1 MVYRE
6 KNPNTKMIGLLVS
19 RLVVSA
25 CTDAGDGVCV
35 LGPSTLFTDSV
46 AAELA
51 QFTQITCESSTPCRI
66 ELPGDRVIPS
76 TTCLKNIIIQGGTA
90 HLTCTS
96 QDGTSPVSELTLD
109 DVEGSISIG
118 GCTDVNLDK
127 VQGQISISG
136 YDSHEDGEGHI
147 SVHVTGNVCSGSVI
161 QLGSSSV
168 FGSLETDGSATVQ
181 LAEATVDFNGGDWL
195 IQGTGKVNTTGATSF
210 QFGSSTAGI
219 TMLDWSW
226 MSDDVV
232 YLHEFLNPAPGH
244 AFKDQNLFVF
254 PGGWAEGSTLDN
266 CTAQGAFGHT
276 PSIKNSIV
284 SVSDDAVLFGRWI
297 EDSVISGTV
306 AGSRLFINNV
316 IGDLVLHETAV
327 AVTAWPLQLDSL
339 CPTCGYVADGC
350 PDNMTSNCA
359 DEANHDHIMN
369 GHIFIPMPP
378 ESTRRRRTKF
388 CNITTLIGGG
398 TIYMINGSNA
408 AFTQDCHTTIEN
420 AMIYGITGGTALC
433 HPDGIIS
440 GHSWTITNSTIES
453 GYFTVSAHPNA
464 NEPYKFN
471 GVYSEHAGQLGVNIG
486 DNMTI
491 AAYNVTYSGTT
502 DATNIIFACNNTNEA
517 PDPDLEQV
525 TMTSTVND
533 VCLYNGSPPLADCL
547 ESGEKLLS
555 KPSSSDVFEDLY
567 GGYFDPDLTYNGVET
582 LRIDSSF
589 DPDKQMHIGLSAMD
603 FKIDTLT
610 VPTFRVK
617 QVDTDRANAM
627 VIIHITANENARD
640 LFVESGNFW
649 SHLTISLQSF
659 GSLPTLTV
667 HLNDTN
673 GHITGKTCQ
682 NHDGAILR
690 LANCTTP
697 TTCIDCTDVDGT
709 CCLTTTTTSATTT
722 PTSSVTT
729 NTTSTSSTTS
739 STSSTVTTSS
749 TQKAASSNNDD
760 DDDENTVIIISSVIA
775 AIVVI
780 GLLGGFLMKKIRG
793 QTGEGDRNL
802 ELQNLLSTEETPVTD
817 SPSI

>member
-90 HLTCTS
+90 HLTCLYAK
-96 QDGTSPVSELTLD
+96 LTLD

-232 YLHEFLNPAPGH
+232 YLHEFSTPAPGH
-244 AFKDQNLFVF
+244 AFKDQDLFVF

-266 CTAQGAFGHT
+266 CTAVGAFGHT

-378 ESTRRRRTKF
+378 ESRTRRTSI

-398 TIYMINGSNA
+398 TIYMIDGSNA
-408 AFTQDCHTTIEN
+408 AFTQDCPTTIEN
-420 AMIYGITGGTALC
+420 ATIYGITGNHNILC
-433 HPDGIIS
+433 SSIIS

-453 GYFTVSAHPNA
+453 GYFVVGAEQTSE
-464 NEPYKFN
+464 EPYKFN
-471 GVYSEHAGQLGVNIG
+471 GVYSENAGQLGVIIG
-486 DNMTI
+486 NSMTI
-491 AAYNVTYSGTT
+491 AAYNVTYSGIA
-502 DATNIIFACNNTNEA
+502 DDINFIFACNGTSQASGSEIE
-517 PDPDLEQV
+517 DV
-525 TMTSTVND
+525 MMTSTVND
-533 VCLYNGSPPLADCL
+533 VCLYSGSGPTSGQCTGSASRVLLNRTNGPKPSSSNV
-547 ESGEKLLS
+547 SGEKL
-555 KPSSSDVFEDLY
+555 Y
-567 GGYFDPDLTYNGVET
+567 GGFFDPELTYYGVNT

-589 DPDKQMHIGLSAMD
+589 EPDRHMLIGLEG
-603 FKIDTLT
+603 FQLTIDALT
-610 VPTFRVK
+610 VPTFKVK
-617 QVDTDRANAM
+617 QVNHEYPNAM
-627 VIIHITANENARD
+627 NVIDITANENATD
-640 LFVESGNFW
+640 LFVESVNFGQT
-649 SHLTISLQSF
+649 LIISLDSF
-659 GSLPTLTV
+659 GTSPTLTV
-667 HLNDTN
+667 HLNDTATF
-673 GHITGKTCQ
+673 ITIKTCFEY
-682 NHDGAILR
+682 NSATLR

-697 TTCIDCTDVDGT
+697 TECNGCTDADGT

-722 PTSSVTT
+722 P
-729 NTTSTSSTTS
+729 TSSTTS

-760 DDDENTVIIISSVIA
+760 DDDQNTVIIISSVIA

-802 ELQNLLSTEETPVTD
+802 FSLGENEGLLSEQPKQKHPDLNQTEN
-817 SPSI
+817 

>member
-6 KNPNTKMIGLLVS
+6 KNPNAKMIGLLVS

-35 LGPSTLFTDSV
+35 LGPSTVFTDSF

-51 QFTQITCESSTPCRI
+51 QFAQITCESSTPCRI

-118 GCTDVNLDK
+118 GCTDVSLDK
-127 VQGQISISG
+127 VQGQISISD

-168 FGSLETDGSATVQ
+168 FGSLETSGSATVQ
-181 LAEATVDFNGGDWL
+181 LADATVDFNGGDWL
-195 IQGTGKVNTTGATSF
+195 IQGTGKVDTAGATSF

-226 MSDDVV
+226 MSDHDV
-232 YLHEFLNPAPGH
+232 YLHEFSTPAPGH

-266 CTAQGAFGHT
+266 CTGQGAFGHT

-316 IGDLVLHETAV
+316 TGDLVLHDTAV
-327 AVTAWPLQLDSL
+327 AVTAWPIKVDSL

-350 PDNMTSNCA
+350 PDYMTSNCA

-369 GHIFIPMPP
+369 GHIFIPMPS
-378 ESTRRRRTKF
+378 ESRTRRESQK
-388 CNITTLIGGG
+388 CDITTIGGG
-398 TIYMINGSNA
+398 TLYMINGSNA
-408 AFTQDCHTTIEN
+408 AFTQDCKTNIEN
-420 AMIYGITGGTALC
+420 ATIYGITGIYALC

-453 GYFTVSAHPNA
+453 GYFTVSADPNA
-464 NEPYKFN
+464 TEPYKFN
-471 GVYSEHAGQLGVNIG
+471 GVYSENAGQLGVNIG
-486 DNMTI
+486 NNMTI
-491 AAYNVTYSGTT
+491 AAYNVTYGGTA
-502 DATNIIFACNNTNEA
+502 DATSIILACNNTDQA
-517 PDPDLEQV
+517 PDPQLEQV

-533 VCLYNGSPPLADCL
+533 VCLYIGSPPLADCS
-547 ESGEKLLS
+547 ESDEKLLPR
-555 KPSSSDVFEDLY
+555 PSSSDVFEDLY

-582 LRIDSSF
+582 VRIDSSF
-589 DPDKQMHIGLSAMD
+589 DPDKHMHIGLKGMD
-603 FKIDTLT
+603 FYIDTLT
-610 VPTFRVK
+610 VPKFKVK
-617 QVDTDRANAM
+617 QVDTERAKAM
-627 VIIHITANENARD
+627 ILVSITANENASD
-640 LFVESGNFW
+640 LFVESGNFG
-649 SHLTISLQSF
+649 SHLTISLHSF
-659 GSLPTLTV
+659 GSSPTLTV

-673 GHITGKTCQ
+673 DYITSKTCYQ
-682 NHDGAILR
+682 NDGATLR

-697 TTCIDCTDVDGT
+697 TECTGCPDADGT

-722 PTSSVTT
+722 PTSS
-729 NTTSTSSTTS
+729 TTS
-739 STSSTVTTSS
+739 STSSIVTTSS

-760 DDDENTVIIISSVIA
+760 DDDQNTVIIISSVIA

-780 GLLGGFLMKKIRG
+780 GLLGGLLVKRLKRG
-793 QTGEGDRNL
+793 TSSEEYAKLLPHPNL
-802 ELQNLLSTEETPVTD
+802 RDDENAPVTK
-817 SPSI
+817 SGPISNQFKK